1 VTKRVLMIGLDGAT
15 FTLLKPLSRMGALPF
30 LTGLIGNGVSAHLMS
45 TRNPLTPPAWTS
57 MTTGV
62 TPERHGIYDFLR
74 PAYLKDGSVYLKVN
88 DRRQNRAETVFA
100 MVGRH
105 GLRSTALNFYG
116 YSPAPEIDGYVV
128 SGFVP
133 WKHLRHGIHPRDLF
147 DRLKAST
154 EFDYR
159 DLGMDIGE
167 EKKVVQGLDADEH
180 EEWIELQ
187 NVRDRAWTDVTCRLM
202 AEDRTE
208 LTAVVLDGPD
218 KMQHLFWRYLDP
230 EADAGEPGERT
241 ERIRALCVDFYRRMD
256 DNIRRMVEAAGPDT
270 NVLIVS
276 DHGFGPTTEIFYVNQ
291 WLAEHGYL
299 AWSEAAT
306 SDAKGQLTSDKIR
319 DHLGMID
326 WRKTK
331 AFCAT
336 PSSNGIY
343 IKPESASGI
352 SADDYMDF
360 ALKLR
365 RELLEWTDPDTGT
378 PVVVGAEMNKM
389 RGVSYVEPCPDI
401 TLHLRDGGF
410 VSILNSDRC
419 VVQRK
424 LADGTHR
431 PEGVFVGYGPDFRRD
446 EVLDPLNLLDITP
459 LMLTLIGVPVPSDLD
474 GRVPVEALEP
484 GVAPTSGG
492 ESRRSSGTAA
502 ETGTDGEVS
511 EEERQTLLRQMQKL
525 GYMD

>member
-1 VTKRVLMIGLDGAT
+1 MTKRVLMIGLDGAT

-30 LTGLIGNGVSAHLMS
+30 LTEFITTGVSSHLMS

-62 TPERHGIYDFLR
+62 SPERHGIYDFLR
-74 PAYLKDGSVYLKVN
+74 PAYLADGSVYLKVN
-88 DRRQNRAETVFA
+88 DRRQNRAETIFS
-100 MVGRH
+100 MLTRH
-105 GLRSTALNFYG
+105 GMRGTALNFYG
-116 YSPAPEIDGYVV
+116 YAPAPRHDGYVI

-133 WKHLRHGIHPRDLF
+133 WKHLRHGINPPELF
-147 DRLKAST
+147 DKLKAST
-154 EFDYR
+154 DFDYR

-167 EKKVVQGLDADEH
+167 EKKVVQGLDGTEH

-187 NVRDRAWTDVTCRLM
+187 NVRDKAWTDVTCRLM
-202 AEDRTE
+202 TEDRTE

-230 EADAGEPGERT
+230 DAHAGEPGPET
-241 ERIRALCVDFYRRMD
+241 DRIRELSVDFYRRMD
-256 DNIRRMVEAAGPDT
+256 DNIRAMVEAAGEDT
-270 NVLIVS
+270 NVIIVS

-299 AWSEAAT
+299 TWSDAAKG
-306 SDAKGQLTSDKIR
+306 DAKGQLTSDKIR

-343 IKPESASGI
+343 IKPPTASGV
-352 SADDYMDF
+352 SHDEYMEF

-365 RELLEWTDPDTGT
+365 RELLDWKDPDTGT

-389 RGVSYVEPCPDI
+389 RGTSYVEPCPDI

-410 VSILNSDRC
+410 VSILNSDKC
-419 VVQRK
+419 VVQRP

-431 PEGVFVGYGPDFRRD
+431 PEGIFIGNGPDFRRD
-446 EVLDPLNLLDITP
+446 EVLDPLNLLDMTP
-459 LMLTLIGVPVPSDLD
+459 LMLALLGVPVPSDLD
-474 GRVPVEALEP
+474 GRVPDEALEA
-484 GVAPTSGG
+484 GIAHSTGG
-492 ESRRSSGTAA
+492 ASKKTDDAAA
-502 ETGTDGEVS
+502 EGEVS

>member
-1 VTKRVLMIGLDGAT
+1 MIGLDGAT

-30 LTGLIGNGVSAHLMS
+30 LTEFINAGTSAHLMS

-62 TPERHGIYDFLR
+62 SPERHGIYDFLR

-88 DRRQNRAETVFA
+88 DRRQNRAETIFS
-100 MVGRH
+100 MLNRH
-105 GLRSTALNFYG
+105 GMRGTALNFYG
-116 YSPAPEIDGYVV
+116 YAPAPQLDGYVV

-133 WKHLRHGIHPRDLF
+133 WKHLRHGIHPPALF
-147 DRLKAST
+147 DKLKAST
-154 EFDYR
+154 DFDYR

-167 EKKVVQGLDADEH
+167 EKKVVQGLDGSEH

-202 AEDRTE
+202 EEDRTE

-218 KMQHLFWRYLDP
+218 KIQHLFWRYLDP
-230 EADAGEPGERT
+230 ESHAGDPGPET
-241 ERIRALCVDFYRRMD
+241 DRIRELATDFYRRMD
-256 DNIRRMVEAAGPDT
+256 DNIRRMVETAGPDT
-270 NVLIVS
+270 NVIIVS

-291 WLAEHGYL
+291 WLADHGYL
-299 AWSEAAT
+299 TWSDSAM

-326 WRKTK
+326 WRRTK

-343 IKPESASGI
+343 IKPGAASGV
-352 SADDYMDF
+352 APDDYMDF
-360 ALKLR
+360 ALNLR
-365 RELLEWTDPDTGT
+365 RELLEWKDPETGT

-389 RGVSYVEPCPDI
+389 RGVSYAEPCPDI
-401 TLHLRDGGF
+401 TLKLRDGGF
-410 VSILNSDRC
+410 VSILNADKC
-419 VVQRK
+419 VVQRP

-431 PEGVFVGYGPDFRRD
+431 PEGIFIGAGPDIRAD
-446 EVLDPLNLLDITP
+446 EVLDPLDLLDMTP
-459 LMLTLIGVPVPSDLD
+459 LMLALLGVPVPADLE
-474 GRVPVEALEP
+474 GRVPTEALQPDVAHAMGGTSKKAPEP
-484 GVAPTSGG
+484 AS
-492 ESRRSSGTAA
+492 E
-502 ETGTDGEVS
+502 GEVS
-511 EEERQTLLRQMQKL
+511 EEDRQTLLRQMQKL

>member
-1 VTKRVLMIGLDGAT
+1 MSKRVLMIGLDGAT

-30 LTGLIGNGVSAHLMS
+30 LTRLIENGTSAHLMS

-62 TPERHGIYDFLR
+62 SPERHGIYDFLR

-88 DRRQNRAETVFA
+88 DRRQNRAETIFS
-100 MVGRH
+100 MVNRH
-105 GLRSTALNFYG
+105 GMRGTALNFYG
-116 YSPAPEIDGYVV
+116 YSPAPQVDGYVV

-133 WKHLRHGIHPRDLF
+133 WKHLRHGIHPRELF
-147 DRLKAST
+147 DKLKAST

-167 EKKVVQGLDADEH
+167 EKKVVQGLDGTEH

-208 LTAVVLDGPD
+208 ITAVVLDGPD
-218 KMQHLFWRYLDP
+218 KIQHLFWRYVDP
-230 EADAGEPGERT
+230 DSHAGEPGPET
-241 ERIRALCVDFYRRMD
+241 DRIRELCVDFYRRMD
-256 DNIRRMVEAAGPDT
+256 DNIRRMVETAGPDT
-270 NVLIVS
+270 NVVIVS
-276 DHGFGPTTEIFYVNQ
+276 DHGFGPTTEIFYINQ
-291 WLAEHGYL
+291 WLADHGYL
-299 AWSEAAT
+299 TWSAAAMAD
-306 SDAKGQLTSDKIR
+306 SKGQLTSDKIR

-326 WRKTK
+326 WRRTK

-343 IKPESASGI
+343 IKPQNAAGVRP
-352 SADDYMDF
+352 DDYMDF

-365 RELLEWTDPDTGT
+365 RELLEWVDPDTGT

-389 RGVSYVEPCPDI
+389 RGVSFAEPCPDI

-410 VSILNSDRC
+410 VSILNSDKC
-419 VVQRK
+419 VVQRP

-431 PEGVFVGYGPDFRRD
+431 PEGIFIGHGPDFRRD
-446 EVLDPLNLLDITP
+446 EVLDPLNLLDMTP
-459 LMLTLIGVPVPSDLD
+459 LMLALLRLPVPADLE
-474 GRVPVEALEP
+474 GRVPLEALDS
-484 GVAPTSGG
+484 GFAHSMGG
-492 ESRRSSGTAA
+492 ESRKTTEPGS
-502 ETGTDGEVS
+502 DGEVS